1 MPTETIPRFAIRD
14 LSVLQFANG
23 FTLWSYKAGDAFL
36 SSITAPGFFNEA
48 RDILRPGDHIHV
60 SGIRGGAVLYVVS
73 SNDDA
78 IRVLVMCAAPVD
90 AGGFW

>member
-1 MPTETIPRFAIRD
+1 MPTETIPRFAVRD

-23 FTLWSYKAGDAFL
+23 FTLWSYKAGDTLL

-48 RDILRPGDHIHV
+48 RDMLRPGDHIHV

-73 SNDDA
+73 SGDT